1 VRRLACLCA
10 LVALLAPARA
20 LAAAPTITANPTAG
34 AAPLAVTL
42 SASSGST
49 YRWDLGDGT
58 FAEGAVVQHTYAA
71 GDWRATV
78 TTDEGSA
85 SVSVHA
91 EAVTFKA
98 PPHVQYGRTAVFRG
112 AVMPAAAGVPVSIA
126 AGGANVATGTTAAD
140 GTYTVR
146 IAHLRTPGPYV
157 ARTALASSVATTV
170 VLRPVLRVTT
180 VGTPLVGGRFAVAV
194 HLVPAAAGPVRL
206 EIRRGRH
213 MLVRLAR
220 PTSFRR
226 PLRLG
231 TAGALSI
238 SVATHGSRG
247 YAGASASTRAVI
259 LRPSL
264 QLGARGPSV
273 RELERRLGA
282 MHYAVQRVDGYFGS
296 DTYDGVLAF
305 QKVNDLART
314 GRIDAALWR
323 RILHAHTP
331 RARYRGTHVEVDKTR
346 QVLFEVRDGKVALV
360 VQVSTGATG
369 NTPLGVWHVYRRVAG
384 FDWVLY
390 YPTYFLRGFAIHGYP
405 SVPPYP
411 ASHGCVR
418 VPMWVAQRLYG
429 LNAYGATIYVY
440 T

>member
-1 VRRLACLCA
+1 VRRLACFCV
-10 LVALLAPARA
+10 LVALLVPARA
-20 LAAAPTITANPTAG
+20 LAAAPSVAVSPAAG

-42 SASSGST
+42 TADGGGT

-91 EAVTFKA
+91 EAITLRA
-98 PPHVQYGRTAVFRG
+98 PLRVQYGHAAVFRG
-112 AVMPAAAGVPVSIA
+112 AVVPTAAGVPVSIA
-126 AGGANVATGTTAAD
+126 GGGANIATGTTAVD

-146 IAHLRTPGPYV
+146 IAHLRTRGPYV
-157 ARTALASSVATTV
+157 ARTALAASVATTV
-170 VLRPVLRVTT
+170 VLRPELRVTT

-206 EIRRGRH
+206 EIRRDGRL
-213 MLVRLAR
+213 LVRLTR
-220 PTSFRR
+220 TTSFRR
-226 PLRLG
+226 TLRFG
-231 TAGALSI
+231 AAGALSI
-238 SVATHGSRG
+238 SVATHVSNG
-247 YAGASASTRAVI
+247 YAGASASTGAVV

-273 RELERRLGA
+273 RELERRLRA
-282 MHYAVQRVDGYFGS
+282 MHYAVQRVDGYFGGDS
-296 DTYDGVLAF
+296 YDAVLAF
-305 QKVNDLART
+305 QKVNNLERT
-314 GRIDAALWR
+314 GRIDAGLWR

-331 RARYRGTHVEVDKTR
+331 RARYRGTHVEVDKAR
-346 QVLFEVRDGKVALV
+346 QVLFEVRGGKVTLV

-418 VPMWVAQRLYG
+418 VPMWVAQRLYD